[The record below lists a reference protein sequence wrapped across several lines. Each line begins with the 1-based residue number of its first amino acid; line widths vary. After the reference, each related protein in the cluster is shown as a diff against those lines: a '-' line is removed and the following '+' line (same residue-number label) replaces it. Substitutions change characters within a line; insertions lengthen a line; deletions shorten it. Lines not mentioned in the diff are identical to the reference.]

1 MTLCHFTCHPEGY
14 LRHWLIAGPHRTPY
28 AGPSGSDD
36 DMRRAAVDPAIA
48 DPPTGAELGRPGPN
62 AEAWRFYAPG
72 QNVFVECSGFSS
84 LLETLDLWAMAD
96 VIAPFDASLAAR
108 LWACGTAD
116 LWVNGAH
123 VLRHDVPR
131 YMYPEAAPFVLPLH
145 RGANRVCVRLHVLGV
160 RDTRMLFGLQVLDE
174 AADLAVRLPGAPAA
188 TAQLAAAER
197 WLMGVR
203 AAARDALA
211 SEHPAP
217 EDARVAVGPGFVPW
231 PAGARGTSFAP
242 TGAFALKVSIAA
254 AGQTLERALE
264 IPANRPPAEP
274 SALPLGEHRR
284 EHVRHFAQSGERH
297 ILNVLARRLL
307 GERADESA
315 LFEATLKGIDERR
328 DCSDFTLAALLRM
341 VHLGLV
347 SPDEEAAIRTTALA
361 FRYWDDE
368 PGTDAMCF
376 GSENHS
382 LLFHGC
388 QLLAGRLWPHE
399 RFSNSGRTGAEQ
411 AALGLSRCAAWLAEV
426 EPVGFREY
434 LSSTYMPLT
443 VAALM
448 NVVDFS
454 GDAALAQRAAA
465 VVDGVFRDLA
475 MHAFD
480 GVVMSPQGRVYRN
493 VLYPETGGTQ
503 ALLSYATPE
512 AVVAHTNW
520 ISFLAG
526 SCGRGVS
533 APRNA
538 ACGHAAHSAYQP
550 PDGLGD
556 LMRQPACRRYR
567 QDGVEVVLHK
577 TTDYLLTSLA
587 IPASFDFGEGA
598 AEMPANW
605 RAALWP
611 GKPGYQ
617 QHLWQASLARDCHVF
632 VNHPGG
638 TFDGTQSRPGYWY
651 GNGSLPSLSQTEGT
665 LAEIFDI
672 PDAHPVGFTH
682 AHWPSDAFDRQE
694 VLGHWAFG
702 RRGTGAVALWCSQPL
717 APHDDVLTGREL
729 RAAGRRVAWVCL
741 CGPAPDAGAFE
752 AFVRSC
758 AAMAPAFDASA
769 RRLRLGGETALEWT
783 E

>member
-1 MTLCHFTCHPEGY
+1 MSPRHFTCDPQGY
-14 LRHWLIAGPHRTPY
+14 LRHWLAAGPRRTPY

-36 DMRRAAVDPAIA
+36 EMRRAAVAPTFGEPPRDAALGQPG
-48 DPPTGAELGRPGPN
+48 PTGQP
-62 AEAWRFYAPG
+62 WRFYAPG
-72 QNVFVECSGFSS
+72 QNAFVECSGFSS
-84 LLETLDLWAMAD
+84 LLEVLDLWALTD
-96 VIAPFDASLAAR
+96 VHAPADASLAAR

-131 YMYPEAAPFVLPLH
+131 YMYPEAVALNLPLR
-145 RGANRVCVRLHVLGV
+145 RGANRLCARLHVLGV
-160 RDTRMLFGLQVLDE
+160 RDTRMLFGLQALE
-174 AADLAVRLPGAPAA
+174 GAAGLAIRLPGDPLA
-188 TAQLAAAER
+188 TERLAEAER
-197 WLMGVR
+197 WLMRVR
-203 AAARDALA
+203 AEGRDALA
-211 SEHPAP
+211 SECPAP
-217 EDARVAVGPGFVPW
+217 SDARVTTASGGVVW
-231 PAGARGTSFAP
+231 PAAARRVGLDPS
-242 TGAFALKVSIAA
+242 GAFSLKVSVEA
-254 AGQTLERALE
+254 AGQTLERSLE
-264 IPANRPPAEP
+264 IPANRPPAQP
-274 SALPLGEHRR
+274 SSLPLDEHRR
-284 EHVRHFAQSGERH
+284 EHLHHFAHDGARH
-297 ILNVLARRLL
+297 ILNVLARRILVV
-307 GERADESA
+307 GGMSSSRESRGVGTRRPQFQQQADDSA
-315 LFEATLKGIDERR
+315 IFEATLKGIDERR

-341 VHLGLV
+341 ICLGLA
-347 SPDEEAAIRTTALA
+347 SPAERAAIRKTALA

-388 QLLAGRLWPHE
+388 QLLAGRLWPDE

-411 AALGLSRCAAWLAEV
+411 TALGLRRCAAWLAEV

-465 VVDGVFRDLA
+465 IVDGVFRDLA
-475 MHAFD
+475 MHAHD
-480 GVVMSPQGRVYRN
+480 GVVVAPQGRVYRN
-493 VLYPETGGTQ
+493 VLYPQTGGTQ

-512 AVVAHTNW
+512 ALVAHTNW
-520 ISFLAG
+520 IGFVAS
-526 SCGRGVS
+526 SVDYR
-533 APRNA
+533 
-538 ACGHAAHSAYQP
+538 P
-550 PDGLGD
+550 PAGLGD

-567 QDGVEVVLHK
+567 QDGAEVVLHK
-577 TTDYLLTSLA
+577 TADYLLTSLA

-598 AEMPANW
+598 VEAPANW

-617 QHLWQASLARDCHVF
+617 QHLWQATLGRDCHVF

-672 PDAHPVGFTH
+672 PESHPVGFTH

-694 VLGHWAFG
+694 VRGHWAFG
-702 RRGTGAVALWCSQPL
+702 QRRTGAVALWCSQPL
-717 APHDDVLTGREL
+717 VPHDETLTGREL
-729 RAAGRRVAWVCL
+729 RAEGRRVAWLCVCS
-741 CGPAPDAGAFE
+741 GHVDFTAFIQ
-752 AFVRSC
+752 FCLDQR
-758 AAMAPAFDASA
+758 PAFDALA
-769 RRLRLGGETALEWT
+769 LRLDVGGREVLRWAE
-783 E
+783 

>member
-1 MTLCHFTCHPEGY
+1 MAERLSGFSCDAEGY
-14 LRHWLIAGPHRTPY
+14 VRHWLITGPRRTPY

-48 DPPTGAELGRPGPN
+48 DPPTAAEPGRPGPTG
-62 AEAWRFYAPG
+62 EPWRFYAPG
-72 QNVFVECSGFSS
+72 QNAFVECSGFSS
-84 LLETLDLWAMAD
+84 LLEVLDLWATTD
-96 VIAPFDASLAAR
+96 ILAPCDAPRAAR

-123 VLRHDVPR
+123 VLRHGVPR
-131 YMYPEAAPFVLPLH
+131 YMYPEAAAFALPLR
-145 RGANRVCVRLHVLGV
+145 RGINRLCVRLHVLGV
-160 RDTRMLFGLQVLDE
+160 RDTRMLFGLQVLE
-174 AADLAVRLPGAPAA
+174 GAAELAIRLPGGPDS
-188 TAQLAAAER
+188 TEQLAEAER

-203 AAARDALA
+203 VLAPDALA

-217 EDARVAVGPGFVPW
+217 GEAWVAFGPGHVTW
-231 PAGARGTSFAP
+231 PAGARGVSFNP
-242 TGAFALKVSIAA
+242 SGAFSLKVRIEA

-264 IPANRPPAEP
+264 IPANRPSVSP
-274 SALPLGEHRR
+274 SPLPLGGHRR
-284 EHVRHFAQSGERH
+284 EHVQHFARGTERH
-297 ILNVLARRLL
+297 ILNVLARRIL
-307 GERADESA
+307 GERADDA
-315 LFEATLKGIDERR
+315 AIFEATLRGIDERR

-341 VHLGLV
+341 AHLGLA
-347 SPDEEAAIRTTALA
+347 SPDEQAAIRKTALA

-388 QLLAGRLWPHE
+388 QLLAGRLWPDE
-399 RFSNSGRTGAEQ
+399 RFSNSGRTGREQ
-411 AALGLSRCAAWLAEV
+411 AALGLRRAAAWLAEV

-465 VVDGVFRDLA
+465 IVDGVFRDLA

-480 GVVMSPQGRVYRN
+480 GVVIAPQGRVYRN

-503 ALLSYATPE
+503 ALLSYAAPE

-520 ISFLAG
+520 IGFVAS
-526 SCGRGVS
+526 S
-533 APRNA
+533 PT
-538 ACGHAAHSAYQP
+538 YQP
-550 PDGLGD
+550 PCGLAP
-556 LMRQPACRRYR
+556 LMVQPACRRYR

-577 TTDYLLTSLA
+577 TAEYLLTSLA

-598 AEMPANW
+598 AETPANW

-651 GNGSLPSLSQTEGT
+651 GNGSLPRLSQTEGL

-682 AHWPSDAFDRQE
+682 AHWPSDAFDRRE
-694 VLGHWAFG
+694 VRGHWAFG
-702 RRGTGAVALWCSQPL
+702 QRGTGAVALWCSQPL
-717 APHDDVLTGREL
+717 VPHDDVLTGREL

-741 CGPAPDAGAFE
+741 CGPAADAAAFDT
-752 AFVRSC
+752 FVRSC
-758 AAMAPAFDASA
+758 TELRPAFDAQG
-769 RRLRLGGETALEWT
+769 RRLCLRGEAALEWRG
-783 E
+783 